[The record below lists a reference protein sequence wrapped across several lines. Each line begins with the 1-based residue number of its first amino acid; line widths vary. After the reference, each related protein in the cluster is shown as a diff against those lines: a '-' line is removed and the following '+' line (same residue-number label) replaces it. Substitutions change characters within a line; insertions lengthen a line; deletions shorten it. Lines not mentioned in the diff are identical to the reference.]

1 MSDLID
7 LDVLKHQLC
16 RAFRNLRLAS
26 EVVIQWD
33 PETGMKLVP
42 QYTDVGVVDAEEMIA
57 SLLAGRLHTTGIDTS
72 EDEAFL
78 ETVPPEIIDR
88 LWNEIVETVK
98 PIVDRVTEQELHYM
112 SRALE
117 KRGAIRLRLPT
128 YH

>member
-1 MSDLID
+1 MSELID

-33 PETGMKLVP
+33 PEAGMKLVP
-42 QYTDVGVVDAEEMIA
+42 QYADIHVVDAEEMIA
-57 SLLAGRLHTTGIDTS
+57 SLLAGRLHTTNIDTS

-78 ETVPPEIIDR
+78 ETVPPEIIER
-88 LWNEIVETVK
+88 LWSEILETVK
-98 PIVDRVTEQELHYM
+98 PIVDRITEQELHYM

>member
-42 QYTDVGVVDAEEMIA
+42 QYTDVNVVDAEEMIA

-78 ETVPPEIIDR
+78 ETVPSEIIDR